1 MGLGAEALA
10 DFLVELVRDG
20 GAFVQELCAGWGELH
35 DLNAAVGGAAGAG
48 DCAAVDELVGEGNDE
63 AGGYAELG
71 GDVALGVGESGVHYG
86 EESYLFVAEAEFFD
100 SSAEFLG
107 DVGAEDA
114 EFEAGGGDEW
124 LVVHRVDANIRI
136 DSKMNDSR
144 SERYWFGGPLSSIAL
159 PPWAP

>member
-10 DFLVELVRDG
+10 DFLVELVHDG

-35 DLNAAVGGAAGAG
+35 DLDAAVGGAAGAG
-48 DCAAVDELVGEGNDE
+48 DCATVNELVGEGNDE
-63 AGGYAELG
+63 AGGYAKLG
-71 GDVALGVGESGVHYG
+71 GDVALGVGESGVDYG
-86 EESYLFVAEAEFFD
+86 EESYLFVADAEFFD

-124 LVVHRVDANIRI
+124 LVIHRVDANIRI

-144 SERYWFGGPLSSIAL
+144 GERSWFGGQHFSIAL